1 METETEPIEVVIAP
15 LDTWSW
21 TNTTI
26 LNIIEEKNYPI
37 QWAEFFERKDVRDSL
52 VSVSRKI
59 EADAKAGKTIYPSPE
74 LVFRTFTL
82 PIEKIH
88 LVIVGQDVYFNGSAV
103 GLCFSVPP
111 QNDIPLRG
119 LDARANINPSLRNIY
134 TELENEGYAI
144 ERTGDIS
151 HWHKQGCFMYNV
163 GLTTTEGIAG
173 AHLKEWQLFSKKV
186 LEEIA
191 KRSKN
196 TAWLLMGSFAQAY
209 ADTIK
214 NYPENEHEIFVTT
227 HPSGLS
233 ASKPSKNAPAFLGSN
248 IFSAIDDFLGAKKIN
263 W

>member
-1 METETEPIEVVIAP
+1 MESETEPIEVVIAP

-26 LNIIEEKNYPI
+26 HNMIEEKNYPI
-37 QWAEFFERKDVRDSL
+37 QWADFFERKDVKDSL
-52 VSVSRKI
+52 ESVSRKI
-59 EADAKAGKTIYPSPE
+59 EADAMAGKTIYPSPE

-82 PIEKIH
+82 PIEKIR

-111 QNDIPLRG
+111 QNQ
-119 LDARANINPSLRNIY
+119 INSSLQNIY

-163 GLTTTEGIAG
+163 GLTTTKDIAG

>member
-26 LNIIEEKNYPI
+26 QNLIEEKHYPI
-37 QWAEFFERKDVRDSL
+37 QWADFFERKDVRDSL
-52 VSVSRKI
+52 VKISQKI
-59 EADAKAGKTIYPSPE
+59 EADTMAGKIVYPSPE

-82 PIEKIH
+82 PIEKIR

-111 QNDIPLRG
+111 QNQ
-119 LDARANINPSLRNIY
+119 INPSLQNIY

-163 GLTTTEGIAG
+163 GLTTTEGLAG
-173 AHLKEWQLFSKKV
+173 AHLKEWQTFSKKV
-186 LEEIA
+186 LEEVA
-191 KRSKN
+191 SK
-196 TAWLLMGSFAQAY
+196 TKGVAWLLMGAY
-209 ADTIK
+209 AQGYADVV
-214 NYPENEHEIFVTT
+214 NSYPENKHEIFVTT

-233 ASKPSKNAPAFLGSN
+233 AYKRSTKAPAFIGSD
-248 IFSAIDDFLGAKKIN
+248 IFKAIDDFLGAKKIN